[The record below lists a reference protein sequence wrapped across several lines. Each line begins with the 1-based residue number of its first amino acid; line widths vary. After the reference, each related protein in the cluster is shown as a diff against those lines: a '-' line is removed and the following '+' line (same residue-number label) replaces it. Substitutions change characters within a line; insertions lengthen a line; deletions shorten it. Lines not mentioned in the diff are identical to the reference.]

1 MRGAQNSQSLMLST
15 LFLIEGALHYE
26 RDTKFSELFLVEG
39 APWGALYYER
49 DTKFQEPNALNTL
62 YSSPSDQIPAMTS
75 SFVF

>member
-49 DTKFQEPNALNTL
+49 DTKFQEPNALNSFSKQAVLTIVL
-62 YSSPSDQIPAMTS
+62 Y
-75 SFVF
+75 FKKL